1 MLALYYSI
9 PHKDSFET
17 KFFLKAYRHLKVKNI
32 DDCKQTYET
41 QAHEELYYVLY

>member
-9 PHKDSFET
+9 PQRFIWDNI
-17 KFFLKAYRHLKVKNI
+17 FLRAYRHLKVKNI